1 MAAWPSQALR
11 GAHVNEGQGRGAQKH
26 GLKLSEVVQPQDAP
40 ASGAWLELG

>member
-1 MAAWPSQALR
+1 M
-11 GAHVNEGQGRGAQKH
+11 NEGQGREAPPEPSAMQKH